1 MVLESSGGAVTA
13 SSVVVVVPSVVVVV
27 VDVFGFPVVLLLFVL
42 AFGFFVVLGFNVVV
56 LVLFSVICAS
66 DLEFLALTSL
76 SVVVRSLEESV
87 VRSVLVVA
95 VAEAVVSD
103 DVVVASL
110 SSLGIWNRDLY
121 RTTRR
126 KGTVAKCTWC
136 SHIEKDKV
144 ESFIKTKVACY
155 LYGYVYKQMQ
165 I

>member
-13 SSVVVVVPSVVVVV
+13 SSVVVVVPSVVVVVV

-95 VAEAVVSD
+95 VAEAVMVSD

-126 KGTVAKCTWC
+126 KGQLQNVHGAL
-136 SHIEKDKV
+136 I
-144 ESFIKTKVACY
+144 
-155 LYGYVYKQMQ
+155 
-165 I
+165 